1 MFCVILHLSSA
12 DPRAK
17 QYPFMEN
24 PLATLGMV
32 LTYLSWV
39 MVIGPIYMRD
49 RKPLQLRNTL
59 IYYNAAQVLLSTYM
73 FYEHLMAGWLRDYN
87 YSCETVNY
95 DDGAQSRRVSD
106 FFAASN

>member
-1 MFCVILHLSSA
+1 
-12 DPRAK
+12 
-17 QYPFMEN
+17 MEN

-59 IYYNAAQVLLSTYM
+59 IYYNAAQVLLSSYM
-73 FYEHLMAGWLRDYN
+73 FYEHLMAGWLQNYN

-95 DDGAQSRRVSD
+95 DDGVQSRRVSD
-106 FFAASN
+106 DY